1 MLELPSVCRIL
12 LPSFRKRGISYR
24 FHFYKKET
32 TMGILSNTVNICH
45 FRVVG
50 EIPTTDIF
58 QWASE
63 RLAKNGFR
71 NIDDGADELSTGWVS
86 VDDSRESD
94 FDVPGAFWRDHYLV
108 FSLRRDQRRVPA
120 AVLKAGLREAESRY
134 LAENPGLRR
143 VPKQKRED
151 LREAIRSTLL
161 ARTLP
166 VPAVWDAVWDTRTNL
181 MTFTS
186 LTSGIIELFEN
197 QFKKSFEG
205 LRLVAIHPFA
215 RAGQVIGDDLQ
226 PSLQKANQS
235 SSEAAAD
242 LVRSNLWLGRD
253 FLLWLLYRTINDTSE
268 YRVNQPGPAVENE
281 QFTAYLN
288 DRLVLMGESENG
300 TQKITVAGPQDRF
313 SEVRM
318 ALSNGKQIVEATLH
332 LEKDELLWKLTL
344 KGDLFQFASLKA
356 PSVIIEKDNTVDAA
370 SEREAVFFERMCL
383 LENGLQLFDSLY
395 ATFLGNR
402 LSEKWLEEERL
413 LAEWQQAE

>member
-1 MLELPSVCRIL
+1 MP
-12 LPSFRKRGISYR
+12 
-24 FHFYKKET
+24 
-32 TMGILSNTVNICH
+32 
-45 FRVVG
+45 
-50 EIPTTDIF
+50 
-58 QWASE
+58 
-63 RLAKNGFR
+63 
-71 NIDDGADELSTGWVS
+71 
-86 VDDSRESD
+86 
-94 FDVPGAFWRDHYLV
+94 
-108 FSLRRDQRRVPA
+108 
-120 AVLKAGLREAESRY
+120 
-134 LAENPGLRR
+134 
-143 VPKQKRED
+143 
-151 LREAIRSTLL
+151 
-161 ARTLP
+161 
-166 VPAVWDAVWDTRTNL
+166 
-181 MTFTS
+181 
-186 LTSGIIELFEN
+186 
-197 QFKKSFEG
+197 
-205 LRLVAIHPFA
+205 

-395 ATFLGNR
+395 ATFLGIR

-413 LAEWQQAE
+413 LAEWQQAQ

>member
-1 MLELPSVCRIL
+1 
-12 LPSFRKRGISYR
+12 
-24 FHFYKKET
+24 
-32 TMGILSNTVNICH
+32 MGILSNTVNICH

-71 NIDDGADELSTGWVS
+71 NIDDGAEELSTGWVH

-120 AVLKAGLREAESRY
+120 AVLKAGLREAEGRY

-215 RAGQVIGDDLQ
+215 TGRAGHRG
-226 PSLQKANQS
+226 
-235 SSEAAAD
+235 
-242 LVRSNLWLGRD
+242 
-253 FLLWLLYRTINDTSE
+253 
-268 YRVNQPGPAVENE
+268 
-281 QFTAYLN
+281 
-288 DRLVLMGESENG
+288 
-300 TQKITVAGPQDRF
+300 
-313 SEVRM
+313 
-318 ALSNGKQIVEATLH
+318 
-332 LEKDELLWKLTL
+332 
-344 KGDLFQFASLKA
+344 
-356 PSVIIEKDNTVDAA
+356 
-370 SEREAVFFERMCL
+370 
-383 LENGLQLFDSLY
+383 
-395 ATFLGNR
+395 
-402 LSEKWLEEERL
+402 
-413 LAEWQQAE
+413 